1 MWLALCDDRQVSRSW
16 AAGWMVLSSPWDRK
30 HGRRDMFGG
39 KSEFHLYLTSLR
51 WLWGIPVELS
61 RWHVRSSCCVS
72 RIQYVI
78 TLTHLFQVM
87 LWNSLI
93 AVFLLHL
100 TVSSQR
106 AGSDSP
112 SHAPELARCLVDG
125 RSSRHVPFILFP
137 VGIKCC
143 HLYAISDKTF
153 SKFDVHFLQLL
164 ASSWILTM
172 MVCG

>member
-1 MWLALCDDRQVSRSW
+1 MWWQTSVE
-16 AAGWMVLSSPWDRK
+16 VLSSWVDGVVSPWDRK

-61 RWHVRSSCCVS
+61 RRHVRSSCCVS

-100 TVSSQR
+100 TVSSQT

-112 SHAPELARCLVDG
+112 SHAPDLAQCLADG

-143 HLYAISDKTF
+143 HLYAISDKTV

-164 ASSWILTM
+164 ASSWILIL

>member
-1 MWLALCDDRQVSRSW
+1 MNGV
-16 AAGWMVLSSPWDRK
+16 VSPWDRK

-39 KSEFHLYLTSLR
+39 KSEFRLYWTSLR

-61 RWHVRSSCCVS
+61 RRHVRASCYVS

-78 TLTHLFQVM
+78 TVTPIPGRVVEFFDCWLSSPFDSKL
-87 LWNSLI
+87 SEGRILI
-93 AVFLLHL
+93 C
-100 TVSSQR
+100 
-106 AGSDSP
+106 SDSP
-112 SHAPELARCLVDG
+112 SHAPDLAQCLVDG

-137 VGIKCC
+137 VGINCC

-153 SKFDVHFLQLL
+153 SKFNVHFLQLL
-164 ASSWILTM
+164 ASFWILTL